1 VFTWNQSDMGAR
13 VRVVVHSPSETSSD
27 WSVRSLSELELGSTI
42 MEKESP
48 VEEKVVSSTAV
59 ILAPKDTGKLDDT
72 C

>member
-1 VFTWNQSDMGAR
+1 
-13 VRVVVHSPSETSSD
+13 
-27 WSVRSLSELELGSTI
+27 

>member
-1 VFTWNQSDMGAR
+1 MFTWNQSDMGAR